1 MAKKNQPFN
10 PFDPN
15 STKKKT
21 IPRAVRDQQ
30 STPAPRTG
38 PPQPIATP
46 EPAPVEEEP
55 SRPAIPLAHLPSDV
69 DDSPVK
75 EEPLEETTD
84 SPSKIELTTG
94 EVEVE
99 DAVESEVTEPEPTV
113 EEVEVGGELQET
125 EDPEQVGE
133 GEEPEQIGE
142 GVELEDGEEGP
153 ATASGLGRGVG
164 LKRAEEEVSEELV
177 ATTEERVSGLIAESK
192 QLAADAGMAVP
203 RTVPEVPAVE
213 NLPDGQKFRPAAP
226 PKEKGRPRPRRRKIK
241 PPPAKRVTKLNR
253 RKYMEFKV
261 DLREILEEEDVP
273 DEHRANVLGTTWAR
287 GERSGI
293 GAALEYVQEKED
305 EGILSE
311 PAANR
316 IRRVLKS
323 YRTER

>member
-1 MAKKNQPFN
+1 LAKKNQPFN

-38 PPQPIATP
+38 PPQPLATP
-46 EPAPVEEEP
+46 EPTPVEEEP

-84 SPSKIELTTG
+84 SPSKSEPTAD
-94 EVEVE
+94 EVEIEPV
-99 DAVESEVTEPEPTV
+99 AESEVVDPEPTV
-113 EEVEVGGELQET
+113 EEAEE
-125 EDPEQVGE
+125 PEQVAE
-133 GEEPEQIGE
+133 GEEPEQISE

-203 RTVPEVPAVE
+203 RAVPEVPAVE
-213 NLPDGQKFRPAAP
+213 NIPDGQKFRPAAP